1 MTDLTETAGRLRKT
15 LPGPIVADRSP
26 RSRDHAATSKETML
40 QLIIT
45 LLIVVGLGYALRTDR
60 RARQI
65 ARTPYNNRYNDA
77 AGAREDHL
85 G

>member
-1 MTDLTETAGRLRKT
+1 MLTDIIVT
-15 LPGPIVADRSP
+15 LFFTI
-26 RSRDHAATSKETML
+26 
-40 QLIIT
+40 
-45 LLIVVGLGYALRTDR
+45 GLGAALRQGGRTGL
-60 RARQI
+60 I